1 MMLQSLKFL
10 LPATGLALA
19 FALPWNKEKTM
30 GMSEI
35 PTTEAY
41 SGSLG
46 NPVELGA
53 IHWSRDLDSALALS
67 KTVQKPVLILF
78 QEVPGCSNCTRFG
91 SSVLSHPLIAEAV
104 ESMFVPVCIYN
115 NKKGKDAAALER
127 FDEPA
132 WNNPVVRIVDAS
144 GKDLTARMPDFRSQ
158 SEMVEGMQQ
167 ALEKSG
173 QEVPA
178 YLKLLVDE
186 LSARDNGLDTATFSM
201 YCFWSGEGTFGA
213 IDGVIET
220 EPGYQDGKEVV
231 KVVYDPRKT
240 SKTALDALTQPKGI
254 NVCSKNA
261 GFRIDKEPKY
271 YLSGTSWKS
280 VPMTTLQAC
289 RANSLV
295 GQGKSPEPVLSPRQI
310 ILSKK
315 NSISAKPSAIGQKDL
330 VKAWAI
336 ATGK

>member
-1 MMLQSLKFL
+1 MTLKVLKIL
-10 LPATGLALA
+10 LPAACLALA
-19 FALPWNKEKTM
+19 FVSPWNNEKTTLA
-30 GMSEI
+30 ETV
-35 PTTEAY
+35 PVTESY
-41 SGSLG
+41 SDNSG

-53 IHWSRDLDSALALS
+53 IHWSRDLDSALAVS

-91 SSVLSHPLIAEAV
+91 STVLTHPLIVEAV
-104 ESMFVPVCIYN
+104 ESLFVPVCIYN

-127 FDEPA
+127 FDEPS
-132 WNNPVVRIVDAS
+132 WNNPVVRIVDHS

-158 SEMVEGMQQ
+158 SEMATGMQQ
-167 ALEKSG
+167 SLEKSG
-173 QEVPA
+173 IEVPA

-186 LSARDNGLDTATFSM
+186 LAARDNGLDTSTFSM

-220 EPGYQDGKEVV
+220 EPGFQDGKEVV
-231 KVVYDPRKT
+231 KVIYDPRKT
-240 SKTALDALTQPKGI
+240 SKTALGELTQPKGI
-254 NVCSKNA
+254 TSCSKNS
-261 GFRIDKEPKY
+261 GFRADQEPKY
-271 YLSGTSWKS
+271 YLAGTYWKS

-295 GQGKSPEPVLSPRQI
+295 GQGKSPESVLSPRQI
-310 ILSKK
+310 TMGSDNSGK
-315 NSISAKPSAIGQKDL
+315 NKPSAIGQKDIA
-330 VKAWAI
+330 KAWAT